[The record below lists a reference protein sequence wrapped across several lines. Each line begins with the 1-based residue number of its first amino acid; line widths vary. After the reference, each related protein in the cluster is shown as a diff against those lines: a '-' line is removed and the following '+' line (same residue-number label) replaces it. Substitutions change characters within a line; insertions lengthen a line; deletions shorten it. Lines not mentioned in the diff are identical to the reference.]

1 MASSSAEAPA
11 SGFSSSAD
19 EVLYWKNRASVLE
32 EEAKTAREELEEYQE
47 SSRELEA
54 ELETQLEQAESK
66 MKEYRSLANRLQ
78 MENEQTK
85 DKLEQCQREYH
96 CQVRAATW
104 SSLARLGC

>member
-1 MASSSAEAPA
+1 MASSSESP
-11 SGFSSSAD
+11 SGFSSPAD
-19 EVLYWKNRASVLE
+19 EVDYWKKRAICLE
-32 EEAKTAREELEEYQE
+32 EEAKAAREELEEYQE

-96 CQVRAATW
+96 CQVSLV
-104 SSLARLGC
+104 SSWFLSFF